1 MKMNEPNLWILCGT
15 PGMGKSTFAKNFFN
29 PNDSIIVSRDEIRF
43 SMISSKED
51 YFKKEKE
58 VFKKFIKTIKDA
70 FDKVDNVIVDAT
82 HINERSRNKLLD
94 ALGKDFLGDKRIN
107 VIYMDVLL
115 EIAIERNSKREELA
129 LVPESAIEQM
139 FENYTYP
146 TYNEKYY
153 YDNIYSVDETGR
165 MVRKEKM

>member
-1 MKMNEPNLWILCGT
+1 
-15 PGMGKSTFAKNFFN
+15 MGKSTFAKNFFN
-29 PNDSIIVSRDEIRF
+29 PNNSIIVSRDEIRF
-43 SMISSKED
+43 SMVSSKEN

-58 VFKKFIKTIKDA
+58 VFKKFIQSIKDA
-70 FDKVDNVIVDAT
+70 FDKVDNVVADAT

-94 ALGKDFLGDKRIN
+94 AFGKDFLDGKRIN
-107 VIYMDVLL
+107 VIYMNVLL
-115 EIAIERNSKREELA
+115 ETALERNVKRKGLS

-165 MVRKEKM
+165 MIRKERT